1 MLDSYWVEKLLRDPI
16 NKFTVRKLFFAL
28 QGMEIYWRLVDRKYN
43 RTSCC
48 TASERA
54 WLHDFGSHQGIDS
67 FINEVDYVRDFKLRQ
82 ASYLMKFCRN
92 VFDNS
97 DDSDEI
103 IRSIKAQRKAFAPK
117 FFFSVYLAVII
128 LFYDLELR
136 RCRQFKSCNYLT
148 PPQALEDDEELSKV
162 VDSTVVYSTA
172 SSGRG
177 HADDDSESNL
187 HLVKYVKFGSGFD

>member
-1 MLDSYWVEKLLRDPI
+1 MLDSYWVENILRDPI

-43 RTSCC
+43 RASYR
-48 TASERA
+48 TASESA
-54 WLHDFGSHQGIDS
+54 WIHDFGSYQDINS
-67 FINEVDYVRDFKLRQ
+67 FINEVDYVRDFKLEQ
-82 ASYLMKFCRN
+82 ASYLMSFCLN

-103 IRSIKAQRKAFAPK
+103 LSLIKAQNKAFAPI
-117 FFFSVYLAVII
+117 FFYSVYEAVII
-128 LFYDLELR
+128 LFYDLERR
-136 RCRQFKSCNYLT
+136 RCRRFKCCNYLN
-148 PPQALEDDEELSKV
+148 PPQRLEDDEELRKI
-162 VDSTVVYSTA
+162 VDSTVVYCTA
-172 SSGRG
+172 SSGKG